1 MAAHHA
7 WNQLLTK
14 ENLIGKLSGIKQAPE
29 EAFQE
34 FVDRLLKA
42 GRIFGDPQAGVPFVT
57 QLAYGNANAFN
68 LLLVRD
74 LTLN

>member
-1 MAAHHA
+1 M
-7 WNQLLTK
+7 
-14 ENLIGKLSGIKQAPE
+14 
-29 EAFQE
+29 
-34 FVDRLLKA
+34 DRLLKA
-42 GRIFGDPQAGVPFVT
+42 GRIFGDPQEGVPFVT